1 MNLDLLRL
9 TSDPAYFPGLHWKE
23 QREEIM
29 ALGGEVTAADI
40 IAEKP
45 ELEEIRTAVE
55 KHGLTDF
62 ANIVQKDLDMHIKT
76 INEAKIR
83 IDEAS
88 KALTGLEDI
97 KVLEEQAREHILLAQ
112 KPVDELL
119 EERAAI
125 VSGTAVKNITDQNSA
140 LEAKME
146 EIKAKHRE
154 LIVEVKKPY
163 LEKWPFW
170 TVTS

>member
-1 MNLDLLRL
+1 MEGAAGRN
-9 TSDPAYFPGLHWKE
+9 H
-23 QREEIM
+23 
-29 ALGGEVTAADI
+29 ALGGEVTATDI

-62 ANIVQKDLDMHIKT
+62 TNIVQKDLEMHIKT

-88 KALTGLEDI
+88 KALTGLDDI
-97 KVLEEQAREHILLAQ
+97 KVLEEQARERILLAQ

-154 LIVEVKKPY
+154 LIAEVK
-163 LEKWPFW
+163 
-170 TVTS
+170 SRI

>member
-97 KVLEEQAREHILLAQ
+97 KVLEEQARERILLAQ

-125 VSGTAVKNITDQNSA
+125 VSGTAVKILPIKIQLLKQRWKKLKLNIVN
-140 LEAKME
+140 
-146 EIKAKHRE
+146 
-154 LIVEVKKPY
+154 
-163 LEKWPFW
+163 
-170 TVTS
+170 

>member
-1 MNLDLLRL
+1 
-9 TSDPAYFPGLHWKE
+9 
-23 QREEIM
+23 M
-29 ALGGEVTAADI
+29 ALGGEVTATDI

-88 KALTGLEDI
+88 
-97 KVLEEQAREHILLAQ
+97 
-112 KPVDELL
+112 
-119 EERAAI
+119 
-125 VSGTAVKNITDQNSA
+125 
-140 LEAKME
+140 
-146 EIKAKHRE
+146 
-154 LIVEVKKPY
+154 
-163 LEKWPFW
+163 
-170 TVTS
+170 